1 MPFHVR
7 DEETDSLVRKL
18 ARREGIGLTDA
29 VKLAVRHELASG
41 EDQPPLRDRLRAI
54 AKEIAALPDTGAEAD
69 KAFFD
74 ELSGV

>member
-7 DEETDSLVRKL
+7 DEETDSLVRAL

-41 EDQPPLRDRLRAI
+41 QDQPPLREKLRAI

-74 ELSGV
+74 ELSGA

>member
-41 EDQPPLRDRLRAI
+41 EGQPLREKLRAI
-54 AKEIAALPDTGAEAD
+54 AKEIAALPDTGLEAD

-74 ELSGV
+74 ELSGA